1 MLHMEMEFYLG
12 ITHIAY
18 WKEYFVAIYLLKC
31 ILLPKNIAL
40 KIAKKIS
47 HERKDSHYLDQEK
60 INRIHDE
67 LDSFAQQKID
77 GGFKYVIMGHYHH
90 LYQKELNNGELI
102 LLGECNEEN
111 YNYAMFDGDK
121 LEIKNF

>member
-1 MLHMEMEFYLG
+1 MYS
-12 ITHIAY
+12 
-18 WKEYFVAIYLLKC
+18 
-31 ILLPKNIAL
+31 LLPKNIAL